1 MLKSAAPGL
10 CALAFLMTLGA
21 AGAEDRPL
29 AGTWTTASRNSTIE
43 IADCPQT
50 AGALCA
56 TVIADKPAAGE
67 PSLAGKLVGVNFI
80 PAKGGW
86 TGQVLAEEGN
96 ALPATITLP
105 NAARLDLKVCV
116 MAMFCDETSYYRVGS

>member
-1 MLKSAAPGL
+1 MLKTTAPGL
-10 CALAFLMTLGA
+10 ALLALIASPAQAGERPALAGLWTSK
-21 AGAEDRPL
+21 DRS
-29 AGTWTTASRNSTIE
+29 ATIE
-43 IADCPQT
+43 IADCPET

-56 TVIADKPAAGE
+56 TVVADRPAAGE

-86 TGQVLAEEGN
+86 AGHIFADDGTP
-96 ALPATITLP
+96 LPATIKLP

-116 MAMFCDETSYYRVGS
+116 MAMFCDETSYYRVEK